1 MTETARVVRGLEIF
15 TALKS
20 RIIRWEY
27 PPGYRFTEEEI
38 CKEFGVSRSP
48 VRETLRMLEEHGLV
62 EKVPYRGCTVK
73 QPDVQAINELYDVRA
88 ILESAVVELLATT
101 QPPPELLESLARTWN
116 ELANVSSYAQVE
128 ALDLANED
136 RVFHEA
142 LARATSNRTLSDLL
156 HTINERLHFMRM
168 FDITTV
174 ERLWET
180 CAQHLRIVEAIGAG
194 DALAAKDA
202 MRLNIEGARR
212 QVKNAIKEALA
223 RAYLGQNE
231 R

>member
-1 MTETARVVRGLEIF
+1 VTESARAVRGLEIF
-15 TALKS
+15 AALKN
-20 RIIRWEY
+20 RIVRWEY

-62 EKVPYRGCTVK
+62 DKVPYRGCTVK

-88 ILESAVVELLATT
+88 ILELAVVERLASAGPQHET
-101 QPPPELLESLARTWN
+101 LESLARTWRQ
-116 ELANVSSYAQVE
+116 LAGASSYAEVE
-128 ALDLANED
+128 SVDLASED

-142 LARATSNRTLSDLL
+142 LARATGNRTLFDMLYA
-156 HTINERLHFMRM
+156 INERLHFMRM

-174 ERLWET
+174 ERLWDT
-180 CAQHLRIVEAIGAG
+180 CRQHIRILDAIAAG
-194 DALAAKDA
+194 DAAAAKDA
-202 MRLNIEGARR
+202 MRLNIEGARV
-212 QVKNAIKEALA
+212 QVKHAIKEALA
-223 RAYLGQNE
+223 RAYLAQGE

>member
-1 MTETARVVRGLEIF
+1 MTETARAVRGSEIF
-15 TALKS
+15 TALKR

-88 ILESAVVELLATT
+88 ILELAVVEQLAMAP
-101 QPPPELLESLARTWN
+101 QPPDLLKACAQRWDELAR
-116 ELANVSSYAQVE
+116 VSVYAQVE
-128 ALDLANED
+128 SLDLAQED
-136 RVFHEA
+136 REFHEG
-142 LARATSNRTLSDLL
+142 LARATGNRTLFDMLG
-156 HTINERLHFMRM
+156 TVNERLHFMRM

-174 ERLWET
+174 ERLWDT
-180 CAQHLRIVEAIGAG
+180 CSQHLRIVGSIGVG
-194 DALAAKDA
+194 DAAAAKYA
-202 MRLNIEGARR
+202 MQLNIEGAR
-212 QVKNAIKEALA
+212 QHVKNAIKEALA
-223 RAYLGQNE
+223 RAYLGPSE